1 MCSSDLAAL
10 FAWVRGASPAAG
22 VSEILVPGEPEAR
35 TERAR
40 RAEGIP
46 VEEETWRQIT
56 ACATE
61 VGLHA

>member
-1 MCSSDLAAL
+1 
-10 FAWVRGASPAAG
+10 VRA
-22 VSEILVPGEPEAR
+22 SEILVPGEPEAR

-40 RAEGIP
+40 RAEGIA